1 MSKRKSEKAKKPKG
15 SKITPSSPPQLRPK
29 TRQAGA
35 GAPTP
40 AYSRPT
46 LRPSFGNPISV
57 SPSCWR
63 HDQSS
68 NMAMTTSVTRSRRA
82 EGLHLPNSK
91 IAHAHR
97 LLANA
102 KDHYAPRPKR
112 QLDASDREFDPVV
125 AKKARFTTGI
135 AVEIPA
141 RSSYHARFAK
151 DTAKD
156 TGDAKPAPRAP
167 KPAIAAPNNAPTSHR
182 APPAKGPKSALA
194 RTQQQQQPTLTKHQ
208 EKVANGLK
216 HELDRLQP
224 NAVDTKE
231 QGRKLRSQEATRF
244 KSELSAYFPEYDE
257 VIGNDPKETCTSISS
272 INQLYMLRLF
282 DP

>member
-1 MSKRKSEKAKKPKG
+1 VKKRKS
-15 SKITPSSPPQLRPK
+15 SKITPLLPSSGQKLAKQEQQPRRL
-29 TRQAGA
+29 A
-35 GAPTP
+35 
-40 AYSRPT
+40 T
-46 LRPSFGNPISV
+46 LRPSFGNPISI
-57 SPSCWR
+57 SPSCR
-63 HDQSS
+63 HHDQSP

-82 EGLHLPNSK
+82 EGIHLPNPK
-91 IAHAHR
+91 IANAHR

-151 DTAKD
+151 ETTDA
-156 TGDAKPAPRAP
+156 DAKPAPRAP
-167 KPAIAAPNNAPTSHR
+167 KPAIAAPNNPPTSHR
-182 APPAKGPKSALA
+182 APPAKGPKSAPAA
-194 RTQQQQQPTLTKHQ
+194 RTQHQQQQEQQPTLTKHQ

-224 NAVDTKE
+224 NAADTKE

-257 VIGNDPKETCTSISS
+257 VIGNDPKETRTSTVS
-272 INQLYMLRLF
+272 INTFHTTSVWLRTNC
-282 DP
+282 